1 MRSDF
6 QPIMHRFGNGSIEVL
21 PISDVHYGAVE
32 HNEQAWN
39 KLLKYIQDNT
49 NVYVIIGG
57 DMMNNATRSSV
68 SNIFEETVRPRE
80 QKRYMVKALEPIRD
94 RILCVVPGNHER
106 RSIKDADDEPLYD
119 IACCLDLEDYYRPNI
134 AFMAVQLGE
143 QSSDASK
150 PRETYKFA
158 VTHGAGGGIYTG
170 ATVNRNERFGNVIEG
185 LDVLLVGH
193 THKGTVS
200 RPSKLVFDVVRGT
213 VYQKEY
219 VVMSMVSWMS
229 YGGYAAQ
236 KMLLPSSH
244 SQPQRI
250 ILKDSAGHEKKI
262 EVIW

>member
-6 QPIMHRFGNGSIEVL
+6 QPIVHKFGNGSIEVL

-32 HNEQAWN
+32 HNEQAWQ

-49 NVYVIIGG
+49 QVYVIIGG

-80 QKRYMVKALEPIRD
+80 QKRYMVEALKPIRD
-94 RILCVVPGNHER
+94 KILCIVPGNHER
-106 RSIKDADDEPLYD
+106 RSVKDADDEPLYD
-119 IACCLDLEDYYRPNI
+119 IACCLDLEEIYRPNI

-143 QSSDASK
+143 DLRGENRA
-150 PRETYKFA
+150 RETYKFA

-170 ATVNRNERFGNVIEG
+170 ATVNRNERFGNLIEG
-185 LDVLLVGH
+185 IDILLVGH
-193 THKGTVS
+193 THKGTLS
-200 RPSKLVFDVVRGT
+200 RPSKLVFDVNRNT

-244 SQPQRI
+244 SNPQRI
-250 ILKDSAGHEKKI
+250 ILKDSGSHEKKI

>member
-6 QPIMHRFGNGSIEVL
+6 EPIMHRMGNGSIEVL

-32 HNEQAWN
+32 HNEAAWN
-39 KLLKYIQDNT
+39 KLLKYIQDNPQ
-49 NVYVIIGG
+49 VYLIIGG

-80 QKRYMVKALEPIRD
+80 QKRYMVNALEPIRD
-94 RILCVVPGNHER
+94 KILCIVSGNHER

-143 QSSDASK
+143 TPK
-150 PRETYKFA
+150 GLIRETYKFA

-170 ATVNRNERFGNVIEG
+170 STVNRNERFGNVIEG
-185 LDVLLVGH
+185 IDVLLVGH

-200 RPSKLVFDVVRGT
+200 RPSKLVFDVVRNT

-236 KMLLPSSH
+236 KMLLPSTH

-250 ILKDSAGHEKKI
+250 ILKDSPGHDKKV

>member
-6 QPIMHRFGNGSIEVL
+6 EPITRKLGNGSIEVL

-32 HNEQAWN
+32 HNAEAWE
-39 KLLKYIQDNT
+39 KLLKYVCDNSH
-49 NVYVIIGG
+49 VYVIIGG

-68 SNIFEETVRPRE
+68 SNIFEETVRPRD

-94 RILCVVPGNHER
+94 KVLCLVPGNHER
-106 RSIKDADDEPLYD
+106 RSVKDADDEPLYD
-119 IACCLDLEDYYRPNI
+119 IACCLDLEEYYRPNI
-134 AFMAVQLGE
+134 AFMCVQLG
-143 QSSDASK
+143 DKGDGYA
-150 PRETYKFA
+150 RENYKFA

-170 ATVNRNERFGNVIEG
+170 ATVNRNERFGNIIEG
-185 LDVLLVGH
+185 IDVLLVGH

-200 RPSKLVFDVVRGT
+200 RPSKIVFDIVRNT

-236 KMLLPSSH
+236 KMLLPSTY

-250 ILKDSAGHEKKI
+250 ILKDSPTHDKKV